1 MWTASQRDGNAP
13 SAGDSDVLRD
23 VREVLSRHAR
33 VEHKYGWSSVPR
45 TSLTKTVLSALVED
59 RQLFASPLPPLRELL
74 PLPEDP
80 DCRRRAG

>member
-1 MWTASQRDGNAP
+1 
-13 SAGDSDVLRD
+13 VF
-23 VREVLSRHAR
+23 
-33 VEHKYGWSSVPR
+33 EHKYGWSSVPR